1 MEEMTH
7 KVAKTTEQKLATPKL
22 QKDKDK
28 KSKKEEDFID
38 FGIKDYKEY
47 LKIRKLDFI
56 GDLIVGV
63 EETAKAI
70 IETEEMRKIER
81 ERVEELAREEI
92 KLKERL
98 DSLKYRRGTWN
109 VKIINILREIS
120 NEITADAP
128 EINPADSSQ
137 YIDDSSLSNYATES
151 RKSSQDRQPTS
162 ESVSKSGIQ
171 QTFVNPADSFQYI
184 DDSLLSNYA
193 SESRKSSPDRRTTSV
208 NKSGIQQKFEVIW
221 KNLKMPLDQRMDMA
235 IKHGSHRSSSSS
247 IVGFFYLFLEI
258 LISMADCIRA
268 YSPARTDFNRHIQI

>member
-1 MEEMTH
+1 MTH
-7 KVAKTTEQKLATPKL
+7 KVAKTTEQKLATPKF

-81 ERVEELAREEI
+81 ERAEELAREEI
-92 KLKERL
+92 RLKERL

-109 VKIINILREIS
+109 VKIINILREI

-171 QTFVNPADSFQYI
+171 Q
-184 DDSLLSNYA
+184 
-193 SESRKSSPDRRTTSV
+193 
-208 NKSGIQQKFEVIW
+208 KFEVIW

-247 IVGFFYLFLEI
+247 IVGFFYSFLEI
-258 LISMADCIRA
+258 LISMADCVRA